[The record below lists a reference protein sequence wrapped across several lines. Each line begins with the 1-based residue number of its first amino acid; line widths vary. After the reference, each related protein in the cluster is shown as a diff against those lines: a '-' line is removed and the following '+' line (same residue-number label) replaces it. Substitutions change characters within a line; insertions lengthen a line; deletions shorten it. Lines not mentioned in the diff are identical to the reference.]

1 MIPEDMKTGTYISG
15 AGHAGLFVWLLIGG
29 FFVSHDDFEAITA
42 TDVSIITEDQ
52 LDALRPSG
60 PETGEAPPALNAP
73 AADEPAPAVVE
84 TPDDVVEPPEEAPQ
98 LAEAQPETP
107 VEIEEPA
114 QPDVVEPD
122 VAAPEEPEGDPGD
135 VVVVPDAEPV
145 PRQEDVIAP
154 EITEVVEPEVEVDE
168 VAQTETASDEAA
180 EVVQEEVDTTTTEA
194 PTTTEIVTEADE
206 PATGAPTK
214 SVRPG
219 RKPTPPAPAE
229 TEVAEPTEPTETPA
243 VPGLEDLINEAVTEA
258 NQDNAVEDNASPGGG
273 SGEPITRAEKGAFIL
288 AIQKCWNVGALGSDA
303 LKVTVIVGFTMTPDA
318 KPEIGSIRLV
328 GAEGGTGGA
337 VDRAYEAARRAI
349 IRCGSAG
356 FGLPPEKYNIWR
368 GVEVKFNAT
377 TKEIR

>member
-1 MIPEDMKTGTYISG
+1 MKIGTYVSG

-29 FFVSHDDFEAITA
+29 FFVSHDDFDAITA

-84 TPDDVVEPPEEAPQ
+84 TPDEVVEPPDEVTP
-98 LAEAQPETP
+98 LAEVQPEAP

-180 EVVQEEVDTTTTEA
+180 EVVTEEVDTTTTEA

-214 SVRPG
+214 SLRPG
-219 RKPTPPAPAE
+219 RKPTPPAPAP
-229 TEVAEPTEPTETPA
+229 TEVAEPVEQPTT
-243 VPGLEDLINEAVTEA
+243 PGLQDLIEDAVTEA
-258 NQDNAVEDNASPGGG
+258 NSENAVEDNASPGGG
-273 SGEPITRAEKGAFIL
+273 TGEPVTRAEKGAFIL
-288 AIQKCWNVGALGSDA
+288 AIQKCWNVGALGTDA
-303 LKVTVIVGFTMTPDA
+303 LKVTVTVAFTMTPDA

-356 FGLPPEKYNIWR
+356 FGLPPEKYSIWR
-368 GVEVKFNAT
+368 GVEVKFNAS
-377 TKEIR
+377 KREIR